1 MKICKFLVPVL
12 LLLVLTGCATPVG
25 RVARDPQAYSG
36 KTIKLKGEAGRGFS
50 IPLTEIT
57 VFMLHGENNS
67 VPVVAF
73 SKPREGQSCSVKGT
87 VWAFP
92 QEGMDVGTTEAVKA
106 VEDFLIQRDLVERK
120 KARDASALVLT
131 AVRKLSQGL
140 GNIWFLIEDGA

>member
-1 MKICKFLVPVL
+1 MKVSKVLVPVV
-12 LLLVLTGCATPVG
+12 LVFVLAGCATSVG

-36 KTIKLKGEAGRGFS
+36 RIIKIKGEAGKGFS
-50 IPLTEIT
+50 IPLTDIT
-57 VFMLHGENNS
+57 VFMLHGEGSS
-67 VPVVAF
+67 VPVVAL

-106 VEDFLIQRDLVERK
+106 VEDFLIERDLVERK